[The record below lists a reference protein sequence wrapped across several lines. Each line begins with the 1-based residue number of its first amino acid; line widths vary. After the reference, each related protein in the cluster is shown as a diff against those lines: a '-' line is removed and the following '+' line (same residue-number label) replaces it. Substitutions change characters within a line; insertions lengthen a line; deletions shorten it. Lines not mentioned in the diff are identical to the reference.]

1 MRDNTVGF
9 LRLLAGVLGPVLIV
23 GSILAE
29 PLGLGS
35 RGISPG
41 QVCIALVGCVLLW
54 GAIAGRS
61 FPGSYRGAGTILLS
75 VLLLFIVLEGA
86 ALVLATVLGR
96 AGLYDPGVDPERGV
110 LDTPGNL
117 RYRPYVMWRHR
128 SMSEPGTTVNA
139 EGIRITPRL
148 YDAQDALKVFVFGG
162 STVWGFG
169 VQDTCTIPFYIQ
181 QRLTDELDRPVAV
194 TNFGQ
199 NMYVSTQSLIE
210 LEIQLQAGN
219 VPDAVVFYDGVNDIF
234 GAYPH
239 GRPGYHYNHRG
250 VSHALE
256 GTSGCTGTEALR
268 AILGSSSLV
277 QLLQHW
283 LGPPPAGGEER
294 VTRAAEEFQGLLDS
308 GLSSDS
314 LAAGIVGLYASN
326 ARMVRALGAEYGF
339 DCLFI
344 WQPHALAGHK
354 ELSTEEL
361 QRVSAE
367 DPNLE
372 TLFNAAYREA
382 AAAAD
387 TTEGWYYIADMFG
400 DTSVTVYADVCHL
413 NALGNRMVAD
423 TITALLSSRL
433 RPE

>member
-1 MRDNTVGF
+1 MRDRTVGF
-9 LRLLAGVLGPVLIV
+9 LRMLAGVLGPVLIV

-54 GAIAGRS
+54 GSIAGRN
-61 FPGSYRGAGTILLS
+61 FPHSYRGAGTIVLS
-75 VLLLFIVLEGA
+75 VLLLLLVLEGG
-86 ALVLATVLGR
+86 ALVLATVMGR
-96 AGLYDPGVDPERGV
+96 AGLYTPGVDPDRGV

-169 VQDTCTIPFYIQ
+169 VRDTCTIPFYIQ
-181 QRLTDELDRPVAV
+181 QGLEEEMDRPVAV

-199 NMYVSTQSLIE
+199 NMYVSTQNLIE
-210 LEIQLQAGN
+210 LEMQLQAGN

-239 GRPGYHYNHRG
+239 GKAGYHYNSRG
-250 VSHALE
+250 VSRALE
-256 GTSGCTGTEALR
+256 GTSGCTGTEALVTMLR
-268 AILGSSSLV
+268 SSSLV
-277 QLLQHW
+277 QLLHHW

-294 VTRAAEEFQGLLDS
+294 VTRAAEEFQGLLDR
-308 GLSSDS
+308 GLSFDS
-314 LAAGIVGLYASN
+314 LATEIVGVYAAN
-326 ARMVRALGAEYGF
+326 ARMVRALGSEYGF
-339 DCLFI
+339 DCLFF
-344 WQPHALAGHK
+344 WQPHALAGDK
-354 ELSTEEL
+354 DLTEEEANI
-361 QRVSAE
+361 VSAE

-372 TLFNAAYREA
+372 ALFDAAYREA

-387 TTEGWYYIADMFG
+387 TTEGWYYIADIFS
-400 DTSVTVYADVCHL
+400 DTSVTVYTDVCQL
-413 NALGNRMVAD
+413 NSRGNRMVAD
-423 TITALLSSRL
+423 TMASLLAPKLRL
-433 RPE
+433 R